1 MKDLLSD
8 HIGARRSLAHYHPN
22 ARDNA
27 IPLILQEFRWHQQR
41 RARFGCM
48 RGPLSMQEPLPAASG
63 VDYKPYDESTQLARY
78 IKNYPRSFTRN
89 PSQPLIARPLTLS
102 ERTGPLGLDQR
113 LEIDGQD
120 LSSKTPGGPR
130 AIGQFI
136 AVEGRVMDEDGA
148 PLAGAVIEIWQ
159 ANSAGKYVHEAD
171 RHQAPI
177 DPNFT
182 GEGRIVTDEEGRYR
196 FLSIKPGAYPVTES
210 DWWWR
215 PPHIHFSMFGPSWM
229 NRFVT
234 QIFFPG
240 EPLNEMDLLLNAVQ
254 DPEARDRLIFETTPT
269 TVGAVN
275 LLTFRRDF
283 VLRGKSSTPE
293 LD

>member
-1 MKDLLSD
+1 
-8 HIGARRSLAHYHPN
+8 
-22 ARDNA
+22 
-27 IPLILQEFRWHQQR
+27 
-41 RARFGCM
+41 M
-48 RGPLSMQEPLPAASG
+48 RGQPSIQRHLPETAGVEYEP
-63 VDYKPYDESTQLARY
+63 YEENTQLARY
-78 IKNYPRSFTRN
+78 IKDYPRSFTRN
-89 PSQPLIARPLTLS
+89 PSQPLIQRPLTLS
-102 ERTGPLGLDQR
+102 ERTGPVELEHR
-113 LEIDGQD
+113 LAIDGED
-120 LSSKTPGGPR
+120 MSSKEPGGPR

-136 AVEGRVMDEDGA
+136 AVTGRVMDEDGA

-159 ANSAGKYVHEAD
+159 ANSAGKYVHELD

-182 GEGRIVTDEEGRYR
+182 GLGRIVTGDEGQYK

-215 PPHIHFSMFGPSWM
+215 PPHIHFSIFGPSWM

-240 EPLNEMDLLLNAVQ
+240 EPLNEPDLLLNAVH
-254 DPEARDRLIFETTPT
+254 DLEARDRLIFETTPT
-269 TVGAVN
+269 KVAAVN

-283 VLRGKSSTPE
+283 VLRGKRATPA